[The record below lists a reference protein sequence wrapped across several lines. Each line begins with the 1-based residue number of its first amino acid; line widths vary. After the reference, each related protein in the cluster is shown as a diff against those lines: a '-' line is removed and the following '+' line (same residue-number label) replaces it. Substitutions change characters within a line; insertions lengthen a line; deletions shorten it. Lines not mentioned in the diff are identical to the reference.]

1 MKQKNYLFYFLIIFT
16 ISCSKEEEIA
26 IINKYRIDGNVY
38 DVTPFRIYTK
48 NGEVF
53 DQKLIDKHI
62 KSGFFT
68 TPENIDFY
76 KDLTAVEY
84 SNSTV
89 KTTYSNN
96 TPFERTQDRDVLS
109 QNETIV
115 WKNKERIGG
124 MFFRYSMFEFQKY
137 DFVKILDKNEPQ
149 YDELAREE
157 YNDSFFIQNINNE
170 LMLPMVQA
178 ISIKYITPYYTNNYG
193 YHENN
198 IFKQSYIS
206 EMGENDTIIVQE
218 YKLKL
223 IKNK

>member
-1 MKQKNYLFYFLIIFT
+1 MKQKNYIFYFLIIFI
-16 ISCSKEEEIA
+16 ISCSKEDEVV

-48 NGEVF
+48 KGEVF

-68 TPENIDFY
+68 TAENNDFY

-89 KTTYSNN
+89 KTTFSNN
-96 TPFERTQDRDVLS
+96 SPFERTQYRDVLS
-109 QNETIV
+109 QNGTIV
-115 WKNKERIGG
+115 WKNKERIDAS
-124 MFFRYSMFEFQKY
+124 FFRYSMFEFQKC
-137 DFVKILDKNEPQ
+137 DFVKIPDRKEPNS
-149 YDELAREE
+149 DEKAREQ
-157 YNDSFFIQNINNE
+157 YNDAFFIQNINNE

-223 IKNK
+223 IKE